1 MNIPWLWLPVVAVIA
16 LLVGGLVGYFTRQ
29 LLTKDTQQKL
39 HEEAEHILNTA
50 KEQALAVEL
59 AAKDKALE
67 IRQAAEAEIF
77 RRRSELSREEDRLQ
91 KRREELDGRTDRLEK
106 REQTLNKRQSF
117 MDKRANDIEKL
128 YEQEIAELTRVSQ
141 MTTEEARAVLL
152 TEVEKDARNDM
163 ARIIRQIEA
172 EAHEEGDRRA
182 RKLIADAIQRVASDH
197 VAEVTTSVVNLP
209 ADEMKGRIIGRNG
222 RNIHAF
228 EQAAGVDVIVDDT
241 PEAVTISCFDPVRR
255 EVARRALAKLI
266 LDGRIHPA
274 YIEKVLKNEQKE
286 VERDMLDAGEQ
297 SAFDAGVSGL
307 HIEIIKM
314 LGRLKYRTSYGQ
326 NQLSHAVEVS
336 KLAAVLAAELGA
348 DVEVCKT
355 AALLHDLGKA
365 MDFNMEGTHAQL
377 GADFAKR
384 HGVNPK
390 VVNAIASHH
399 HEVDQESVEAVIVE
413 SADAISGARPG
424 ARRESLEQYLK
435 RVKSLEEIADSYKG
449 VSQSY
454 ALQAGREVRIFVK
467 PEDIDDL
474 DSIRLARDIAK
485 KIEETMQYP
494 GQIKVTVIRETRA
507 VDYAK

>member
-1 MNIPWLWLPVVAVIA
+1 M
-16 LLVGGLVGYFTRQ
+16 
-29 LLTKDTQQKL
+29 
-39 HEEAEHILNTA
+39 
-50 KEQALAVEL
+50 
-59 AAKDKALE
+59 
-67 IRQAAEAEIF
+67 
-77 RRRSELSREEDRLQ
+77 
-91 KRREELDGRTDRLEK
+91 
-106 REQTLNKRQSF
+106 
-117 MDKRANDIEKL
+117 
-128 YEQEIAELTRVSQ
+128 
-141 MTTEEARAVLL
+141 
-152 TEVEKDARNDM
+152 
-163 ARIIRQIEA
+163 
-172 EAHEEGDRRA
+172 
-182 RKLIADAIQRVASDH
+182 
-197 VAEVTTSVVNLP
+197 VNLP

-297 SAFDAGVSGL
+297 AAFDAGVAGL

-326 NQLSHAVEVS
+326 NQLNHAVEVS

-384 HGVNPK
+384 HGINLK